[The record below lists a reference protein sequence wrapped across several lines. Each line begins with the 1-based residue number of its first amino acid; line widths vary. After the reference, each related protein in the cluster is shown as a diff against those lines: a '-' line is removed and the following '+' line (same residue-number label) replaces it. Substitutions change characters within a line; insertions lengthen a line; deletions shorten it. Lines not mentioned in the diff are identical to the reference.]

1 MAPLDGIR
9 VLELTAAMAGP
20 TCCML
25 LGDFGAEVIKVEPAS
40 GDNARTW
47 GVGRYGDDGEFSGLF
62 LALNRNKASV
72 ALDLKSEQG
81 KRGLE
86 RLLPTMDVVVE
97 NFKPGVAERLGVG
110 YEQAKAA
117 RPDVIYCSLSGFG
130 QTGPLRD
137 RPALDNLLQAYAGH
151 LSVTG
156 EPDRPSVRIGPSA
169 IDLLTG
175 AHAAYGI
182 MLALRDRDRSGEG
195 QRIDTSL
202 YDSAVHLVS
211 NYIAEATGTGTV
223 PGKPGPYFSFLAPY
237 GMFFARDREFYVGV
251 SNDPMYERFCR
262 AIDRPDLLEDPRFA
276 SNAERVQS
284 RDQLHGELI
293 PYFRERDA
301 EQWVGTLLDAGIPAS
316 LVNNVAE
323 VADQEQ
329 AREREMIV
337 DTGIDGV
344 RTAGIPIKLERTP
357 GEIRRPAPSLGA
369 DTAELPDADAEGGGG
384 GAVASEEPGARR
396 R

>member
-1 MAPLDGIR
+1 VAPLDGIR

-25 LGDFGAEVIKVEPAS
+25 LGDFGADVIKVEPAS

-47 GVGRYGDDGEFSGLF
+47 GVGRYGEDGEFSGLF
-62 LALNRNKASV
+62 LALNRNKSSV

-81 KRGLE
+81 KRAIA
-86 RLLPTMDVVVE
+86 RLLPTVDVVVE
-97 NFKPGVAERLGVG
+97 NFKPDVAERLGVG

-117 RPDVIYCSLSGFG
+117 RPDVVYCSLSGFG
-130 QTGPLRD
+130 QSGPLRD

-156 EPDRPSVRIGPSA
+156 ESDRPSVRIGPSA

-182 MLALRDRDRSGEG
+182 VLALRERDRTGEG

-211 NYIAEATGTGTV
+211 NYIAEATGTGTT

-237 GMFFARDREFYVGV
+237 GMFFARDREFYVGI

-262 AIDRPDLLEDPRFA
+262 AIDRSDLLEDPRFA
-276 SNAERVQS
+276 TNAERVEH
-284 RDQLHGELI
+284 REELHRELM
-293 PYFRERDA
+293 PYFKERDA
-301 EQWVGTLLDAGIPAS
+301 EELVGTLLAAGIPAS
-316 LVNNVAE
+316 LVNDVAE
-323 VADQEQ
+323 VAEQEQ

-344 RTAGIPIKLERTP
+344 RTAGIPIKLEGTP
-357 GEIRRPAPSLGA
+357 GAIRRPPPSLGA
-369 DTAELPDADAEGGGG
+369 DNASLPGADAGEGD
-384 GAVASEEPGARR
+384 PGTAGSGESAAPPR
-396 R
+396 